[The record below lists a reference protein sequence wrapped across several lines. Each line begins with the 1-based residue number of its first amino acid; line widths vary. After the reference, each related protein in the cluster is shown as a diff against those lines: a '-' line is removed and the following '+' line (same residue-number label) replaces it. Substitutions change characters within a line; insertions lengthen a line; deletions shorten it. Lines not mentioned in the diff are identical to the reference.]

1 MRIVALLTL
10 ALIAADPVWAQQSA
24 VAPER
29 PLRDSIP
36 PLDKDTLGL
45 MLRALSQQQPD
56 IETLKG
62 NSGAGV
68 WQMLGATVG
77 SAPAVW
83 LLNSS
88 SGQLLFCTL
97 GLQNSPGVICYTT
110 PTAR

>member
-1 MRIVALLTL
+1 MRIVVLLTL
-10 ALIAADPVWAQQSA
+10 AVFTAGPVWAQQSA

-29 PLRDSIP
+29 PLANSIQ
-36 PLDKDTLGL
+36 PLDKDTLSL
-45 MLRALSQQQPD
+45 LFKALSQQPE
-56 IETLKG
+56 IEAAKG
-62 NSGAGV
+62 NSGAGL

-77 SAPAVW
+77 PIPAVW

-97 GLQNSPGVICYTT
+97 GEQKSPGVICYTA